1 MATPARRLNVRPPD
15 KGSFPLDHE
24 GECKTVMMKYMSCL
38 KTHKQEND
46 KCRIQA
52 KDYLE
57 CRMNKNLMAKE
68 NWSKLGYRDMDDT
81 STETVSE
88 KS

>member
-24 GECKTVMMKYMSCL
+24 GECKNSMMKYMSCL
-38 KTHKQEND
+38 KANKQEND
-46 KCRIQA
+46 KCRIEA
-52 KDYLE
+52 KEYLG
-57 CRMNKNLMAKE
+57 CRMDKNLMAKE
-68 NWSKLGYRDMDDT
+68 NWTKLGYKDLTDK